1 MSCVHE
7 KESVEDSPATK
18 DHEETRE
25 CDVEDNFR
33 ELGLIT
39 LEKAAA
45 KEGI

>member
-1 MSCVHE
+1 MVNW
-7 KESVEDSPATK
+7 KEAAEDSPATE
-18 DHEETRE
+18 DHEETTAY
-25 CDVEDNFR
+25 DVEDNFR